1 MKIYRRVEEDSML
14 SLFLKHFG
22 AFVFALACVAILTL
36 GLAHFA
42 VSDLAVAGS
51 ALAAVAALGVPAN
64 LRTDAVLLALIDV
77 CQGEKRP

>member
-1 MKIYRRVEEDSML
+1 MISSVTSSPYL

-22 AFVFALACVAILTL
+22 AFVFALACGAILTL

-51 ALAAVAALGVPAN
+51 TLAAVAALGVPAD
-64 LRTDAVLLALIDV
+64 LRTDVVLLALIDV